1 LERNI
6 LSKILF
12 DIGHPADVHFFKNL
26 VWEMEKRGHE
36 VIITARKK
44 ESTFELLDYYNFD
57 FIDLGE
63 NKKGLFKKAIGL
75 VQTDYK
81 LYRISKKFKPDVLT
95 GFASPY
101 ITHVAKMI
109 GKKSI
114 LFNDTEHAKLNNR
127 LSIPYSDYFIT
138 PSSFIGDYGEKHS
151 RFDGYKELAY
161 LHPNWYR
168 DEKDALKE
176 LDIKKNEPYFI
187 VRLVSWQ
194 ASHDVGYK
202 GASKEDI
209 LKLIKTLEKEGRVF
223 LSSEYY
229 DKDFE
234 EYYIKV
240 HPAKIHTLMAHSTMY
255 IGEGATMATEAAV
268 LGKPSLFISPLSGK
282 LGYLD
287 ELEKKYGLLF
297 SFKTLEGS
305 LNKIQDILGSYF
317 SKEWDQKK
325 KRMLKDKIDVTSFMI
340 DFFEQKLI

>member
-1 LERNI
+1 M
-6 LSKILF
+6 SKILF

-26 VWEMEKRGHE
+26 IWEMEKKGHE
-36 VIITARKK
+36 TLITARRK
-44 ESTFELLDYYNFD
+44 ESTFQLLDYYGFE

-81 LYRISKKFKPDVLT
+81 LYRISKKFKPDILT

-101 ITHVAKMI
+101 ITHVGKLL

-138 PSSFIGDYGEKHS
+138 PSSFMGDYGEKHS

-161 LHPNWYR
+161 LHPNWYK
-168 DEKDALKE
+168 DEKDVLKE
-176 LDIKKNEPYFI
+176 LDIKKNESYFI

-209 LKLIKTLEKEGRVF
+209 LKLINTLEKTGRVI

-240 HPAKIHTLMAHSTMY
+240 HPAKIHTLMNHSTMY

-268 LGKPSLFISPLSGK
+268 LGKPSLFVSPLMGK
-282 LGYLD
+282 LGYVE

-297 SFKTLEGS
+297 SFGTIDDS
-305 LNKIQDILGSYF
+305 LNKVKEILESDF
-317 SKEWDQKK
+317 TKEWKQK
-325 KRMLKDKIDVTSFMI
+325 REILLKDKIDVTSFMI
-340 DFFEQKLI
+340 DFFEQKLT

>member
-1 LERNI
+1 

-26 VWEMEKRGHE
+26 MREMEKKGHE
-36 VIITARKK
+36 IIITARKK
-44 ESTFELLDYYNFD
+44 ESTFQLLDYYNFE

-63 NKKGLFKKAIGL
+63 NKKGLFRKAIGL
-75 VQTDYK
+75 TQIDSK
-81 LYRISKKFKPDVLT
+81 LYRISKKFKPDILT

-101 ITHVAKMI
+101 ITHVGKLL

-138 PSSFIGDYGEKHS
+138 PSSFREDYGEKHI

-161 LHPNWYR
+161 LHPNWYK
-168 DEKDALKE
+168 DEKYVLKD
-176 LDIKKNEPYFI
+176 LDIKKNEEYFI
-187 VRLVSWQ
+187 LRLVSWQ
-194 ASHDVGYK
+194 ASHDVGYT

-209 LKLIKTLEKEGRVF
+209 LKLINTLEKIGRVI

-240 HPAKIHTLMAHSTMY
+240 HPAKIHTLMNHSTMY

-268 LGKPSLFISPLSGK
+268 LGKPSLFVSPLMGK
-282 LGYLD
+282 LGYVE

-297 SFKTLEGS
+297 SFKTMAES
-305 LNKIQDILGSYF
+305 LNKIKDVLESDFTKQWN
-317 SKEWDQKK
+317 EKK
-325 KRMLKDKIDVTSFMI
+325 NRMLDEKIDVTKFMI
-340 DFFEQKLI
+340 DLFDEKLN